1 MSVASTIKRNLKKF
15 VPHAL
20 KKRLGMSHK
29 KPRRHHRR

>member
-1 MSVASTIKRNLKKF
+1 MSMASKIKRNLKKM

-29 KPRRHHRR
+29 KRRRHHRR

>member
-1 MSVASTIKRNLKKF
+1 MSMASKIKRNLKKM

-29 KPRRHHRR
+29 KRRKAG

>member
-1 MSVASTIKRNLKKF
+1 MSAMSTIKRNLKKM

-29 KPRRHHRR
+29 KRTRRHRH